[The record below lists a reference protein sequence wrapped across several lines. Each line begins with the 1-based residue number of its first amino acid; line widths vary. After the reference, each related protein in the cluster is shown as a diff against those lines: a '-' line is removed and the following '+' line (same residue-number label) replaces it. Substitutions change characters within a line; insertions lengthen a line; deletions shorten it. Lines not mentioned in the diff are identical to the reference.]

1 MYSENIKVA
10 EAAYGPKGA
19 LFGFL
24 KGIGISAAATVLVFL
39 VFAFFLAYTGL
50 PESAIPVIATV
61 TEAIG
66 ALIAGFKTAKGN
78 RSRGFLSGLLAGAV
92 YMLIIWVIASL
103 AGDGVYVG
111 KHFFT
116 MLGFSAL
123 GGAIG
128 GILGVNLKTGKTN
141 KRKR

>member
-1 MYSENIKVA
+1 MYRENMKVA
-10 EAAYGPKGA
+10 EVTYGPKGA
-19 LFGFL
+19 VFGFL
-24 KGIGISAAATVLVFL
+24 KGVLISAVVTVLVFL
-39 VFAFFLAYTGL
+39 VFAFFLAYTKL
-50 PESAIPVIATV
+50 PEGAIPVIAIV

-66 ALIAGFKTAKGN
+66 ALIAGYGTAKGTK
-78 RSRGFLSGLLAGAV
+78 SRGFLSGLLSGAV
-92 YMLIIWVIASL
+92 YILIIWLIGSL
-103 AGDGVYVG
+103 ISDGFYLG